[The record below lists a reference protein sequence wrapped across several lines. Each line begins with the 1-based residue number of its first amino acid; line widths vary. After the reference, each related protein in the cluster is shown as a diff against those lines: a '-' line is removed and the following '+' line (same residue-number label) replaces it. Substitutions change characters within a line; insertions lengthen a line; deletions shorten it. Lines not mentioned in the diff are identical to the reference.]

1 MDSALFSPLE
11 NNLID
16 LLQVM
21 SQVGLFHPSEPC
33 VVPQNHPTVAEILQ
47 EIENPDTQTHMDSNQ
62 HRVQHLTSSFIP
74 MQPQRAQDDPSVLV
88 PIISPPELCGPGMP
102 RRSWLLLPEGHPVWC
117 LCPQEVPLNQPCSA
131 DMERTSQQVRDQLNI
146 KPESAVSGNMWAKSE
161 EEQQNIKLEDCSGS
175 AHFLDEEILAGQSFE
190 EYMAICDSFSTQEGN
205 EEEENRGNLENSS
218 FLEYLDELCSD
229 EKRFGEAEFKPDTEF
244 LDFFLSSDPELIDLL
259 AQEKQEQEVTLKT
272 ENVAPAPKSDPD
284 PIDLLS
290 TSELV
295 QEIRKVILEKL
306 SYLRHDHSVTEDK
319 YPTTSRVEE
328 TSPLQ
333 NSQAFYLVLPCSQ
346 SEIDPNHS
354 GETSAQRT
362 IEQKGVLPTFS
373 PLVPSHFLGNSSFL
387 EYLDELCC
395 DEKFVREVEFTLDT
409 KFLDSLLSSDPDPID
424 LLALEKQ
431 KVDNPNRNGENT
443 RQRNVEPKGD
453 LTTCSPLIPSHLLE
467 EQLSTDYPV
476 SATSALNHN
485 GSLFMNFPS
494 LQLPAN
500 VSPETSLA
508 SDLETRDNNAL
519 VEVHAAKW
527 YESIEDVMFLLNLT
541 DPESAQL
548 FLESPLRGHP
558 LAPESTSTSSVSGS
572 NEDPC
577 TVGVKESTPSVRDDL
592 LTFSPPA
599 VSVLA
604 LKTQHQIKESQE
616 QLSPKN
622 IDLKSSCV
630 EAVSVQAKS
639 SFVIDS
645 QAVDGKLSDSVP
657 EDKTEPTVFVVSKD
671 LASPELRTG
680 NQEETERQDV
690 AETLKETATKSREER
705 KEENTKSK
713 TKLKVMTKTRCSQRQ
728 SGQIEKEKPR
738 LSGEVSKERAVE
750 RKLVEKSDKKTAKC
764 TPEMQRLVY
773 VTQERRSF
781 VGRELFKRLSHA
793 TEPEDTDKCS
803 ETGEK
808 EQQKLNMEGGEQ
820 HWVDNLDMS
829 TETGAENALLDKMPQ
844 VEKNFGKETKEKEIQ
859 MSSFVKRQTRSMTTE
874 EKVLMTPLPATPVR
888 RKVKSL
894 ETERN
899 QMESSSKRDILDGD
913 NLEVNA
919 KEDETE
925 PQTLSVSSPLKRSRN
940 RSDEEVF
947 RTNEDN
953 VSLPESS
960 LQSPTVQTHPHDIQ
974 DLIKDDQSRQA
985 VPKEGLLS
993 RINEPPS
1000 EKTCKENQNV
1010 TSPEAEQQQKTAD
1023 GQSEVTGTSDVYSLR
1038 SHNVSESRTVSSK
1051 GIQENKATNE
1061 PTSVKLTADVKGE
1074 DGRLNGEE
1082 YPSSRMKRHR
1092 NEQGSS
1098 EEREAIKETDN
1109 VAIETEISSLSPTK
1123 RGRWKSGAK
1132 DHAEREE
1139 QQTLTANEKVKE
1151 GSKEKSAN
1159 KPSPPSTRSSAKK
1172 DGERSRVSTGEDTFK
1187 GDSRSAMEARTSC
1200 KKARQTRLH
1209 NRLPSKY
1216 KDFILC
1222 KTNARSRRLD
1232 KDKGRTPR
1240 SGRKIGN

>member
-1 MDSALFSPLE
+1 
-11 NNLID
+11 
-16 LLQVM
+16 
-21 SQVGLFHPSEPC
+21 
-33 VVPQNHPTVAEILQ
+33 
-47 EIENPDTQTHMDSNQ
+47 
-62 HRVQHLTSSFIP
+62 
-74 MQPQRAQDDPSVLV
+74 
-88 PIISPPELCGPGMP
+88 MP
-102 RRSWLLLPEGHPVWC
+102 RRSWLLLPEGHPVGC

-146 KPESAVSGNMWAKSE
+146 TPESAMLGNMWAKSE
-161 EEQQNIKLEDCSGS
+161 EEQQHVKLEDCSGS

-190 EYMAICDSFSTQEGN
+190 EYMAIFDSFSTQQGN

-218 FLEYLDELCSD
+218 FLEYLEELCSH
-229 EKRFGEAEFKPDTEF
+229 EKRVGEAEFKPDTEF
-244 LDFFLSSDPELIDLL
+244 LDSFLSSDPELIGLL
-259 AQEKQEQEVTLKT
+259 ALEKQEQEVTLKT

-290 TSELV
+290 MSELV
-295 QEIRKVILEKL
+295 QEVILEKL

-328 TSPLQ
+328 TSPPQ
-333 NSQAFYLVLPCSQ
+333 NSQAFYLVPPCSQ
-346 SEIDPNHS
+346 SDIDPNHC
-354 GETSAQRT
+354 GETSTQRT

-395 DEKFVREVEFTLDT
+395 DETFVREVEFTLDT

-431 KVDNPNRNGENT
+431 KVDNPNCNREYT
-443 RQRNVEPKGD
+443 RQRNVEPKEH

-494 LQLPAN
+494 PQLHAK

-527 YESIEDVMFLLNLT
+527 YESIEDAMFFLNLT

-548 FLESPLRGHP
+548 FLESPLRGHH

-577 TVGVKESTPSVRDDL
+577 TVGVKESTPSLRDDA

-622 IDLKSSCV
+622 IDLKSSCI
-630 EAVSVQAKS
+630 EAVSVQANS
-639 SFVIDS
+639 PLVTDS

-657 EDKTEPTVFVVSKD
+657 EEQAEPTVFVVSED
-671 LASPELRTG
+671 VASPELRTG
-680 NQEETERQDV
+680 HQEETERQDV
-690 AETLKETATKSREER
+690 ADTLKETATKSREDR
-705 KEENTKSK
+705 KEKNTKSK
-713 TKLKVMTKTRCSQRQ
+713 TKLKVMTNTRPSQRQ
-728 SGQIEKEKPR
+728 SGRIGKERP
-738 LSGEVSKERAVE
+738 SGEVSKEGAVE
-750 RKLVEKSDKKTAKC
+750 KGDKKTAKC

-773 VTQERRSF
+773 VTQKRRSF
-781 VGRELFKRLSHA
+781 VGRELLKLLSQA
-793 TEPEDTDKCS
+793 TEPEDTDTCS

-844 VEKNFGKETKEKEIQ
+844 VEKHLGNETKEKEIK
-859 MSSFVKRQTRSMTTE
+859 MSSFVKRQTRSMKTE

-888 RKVKSL
+888 SEVKNL

-899 QMESSSKRDILDGD
+899 QMKSSSKRDILDGD
-913 NLEVNA
+913 DLEVNA
-919 KEDETE
+919 KADETE
-925 PQTLSVSSPLKRSRN
+925 PPTLLVSSPLKRSRN

-1010 TSPEAEQQQKTAD
+1010 TSPEAEQQQRTAD
-1023 GQSEVTGTSDVYSLR
+1023 GRSEVPGTSDVYSLR
-1038 SHNVSESRTVSSK
+1038 SHHVSESST
-1051 GIQENKATNE
+1051 GIQENNVTNE
-1061 PTSVKLTADVKGE
+1061 QTSVKLTSDVKGE
-1074 DGRLNGEE
+1074 DGRRNGEE

-1098 EEREAIKETDN
+1098 EEREAIQETDD
-1109 VAIETEISSLSPTK
+1109 VAIETEMSSLSPTK

-1132 DHAEREE
+1132 EHAEREE

-1151 GSKEKSAN
+1151 GSTEKSAN

-1187 GDSRSAMEARTSC
+1187 GDSRRRSFVGRELLKLLSQATEPEDTDTCSETGEKEQQKLNMEGGEQHWVDNLDMSTETGAE
-1200 KKARQTRLH
+1200 
-1209 NRLPSKY
+1209 
-1216 KDFILC
+1216 
-1222 KTNARSRRLD
+1222 NALLD
-1232 KDKGRTPR
+1232 KMPQVEKNF
-1240 SGRKIGN
+1240 GNETKEKEIQNVQFCKETD

>member
-74 MQPQRAQDDPSVLV
+74 MQPQRAQDDPSYISIIPQPGFPPELIITPCSPPDVCWPNSTFGCGPRVLV

-102 RRSWLLLPEGHPVWC
+102 RRSWLLLP
-117 LCPQEVPLNQPCSA
+117 
-131 DMERTSQQVRDQLNI
+131 
-146 KPESAVSGNMWAKSE
+146 E

-229 EKRFGEAEFKPDTEF
+229 EKRSGEAEFKPDTEF

-306 SYLRHDHSVTEDK
+306 SYLRHDHS
-319 YPTTSRVEE
+319 
-328 TSPLQ
+328 
-333 NSQAFYLVLPCSQ
+333 
-346 SEIDPNHS
+346 
-354 GETSAQRT
+354 
-362 IEQKGVLPTFS
+362 
-373 PLVPSHFLGNSSFL
+373 
-387 EYLDELCC
+387 
-395 DEKFVREVEFTLDT
+395 VEFTLDT

-558 LAPESTSTSSVSGS
+558 LASESTSTSSVSGS

-738 LSGEVSKERAVE
+738 PSGEVSKERAVE
-750 RKLVEKSDKKTAKC
+750 RKPVEKSDKKTAKC

-773 VTQERRSF
+773 VTQKRRSF

-829 TETGAENALLDKMPQ
+829 TETGAENALLDHMPQ

-925 PQTLSVSSPLKRSRN
+925 PT
-940 RSDEEVF
+940 D
-947 RTNEDN
+947 
-953 VSLPESS
+953 SLGFKS
-960 LQSPTVQTHPHDIQ
+960 T
-974 DLIKDDQSRQA
+974 
-985 VPKEGLLS
+985 
-993 RINEPPS
+993 
-1000 EKTCKENQNV
+1000 EKK
-1010 TSPEAEQQQKTAD
+1010 QK
-1023 GQSEVTGTSDVYSLR
+1023 Q
-1038 SHNVSESRTVSSK
+1038 K
-1051 GIQENKATNE
+1051 
-1061 PTSVKLTADVKGE
+1061 
-1074 DGRLNGEE
+1074 
-1082 YPSSRMKRHR
+1082 
-1092 NEQGSS
+1092 
-1098 EEREAIKETDN
+1098 
-1109 VAIETEISSLSPTK
+1109 
-1123 RGRWKSGAK
+1123 
-1132 DHAEREE
+1132 
-1139 QQTLTANEKVKE
+1139 
-1151 GSKEKSAN
+1151 
-1159 KPSPPSTRSSAKK
+1159 
-1172 DGERSRVSTGEDTFK
+1172 
-1187 GDSRSAMEARTSC
+1187 
-1200 KKARQTRLH
+1200 
-1209 NRLPSKY
+1209 
-1216 KDFILC
+1216 
-1222 KTNARSRRLD
+1222 
-1232 KDKGRTPR
+1232 
-1240 SGRKIGN
+1240 